1 LPKGAGD
8 RALRLFR
15 VKRGPKVA
23 DRNIVSLS
31 PRVRILAAALFLAVA
46 ALAAGF
52 LLLGRSPS
60 SSQAAVKTIKPLH
73 PLKTP
78 AKKAAKPKVKVP
90 AKKPAKPASKPVRKV
105 AKPKVP
111 AARPAVIDGM
121 PASLAHA
128 LALHDV
134 VVVSLYAPRSAVDA
148 LATDEAKHGAA
159 LAGVGFVAFNVSDEK
174 VVSPLT
180 SLLTGAQTA
189 ADRVLDGPAVLVFL
203 RPRTLFVRFNGFAD
217 RDTVAQA
224 AANAA
229 NLVS

>member
-1 LPKGAGD
+1 M
-8 RALRLFR
+8 
-15 VKRGPKVA
+15 
-23 DRNIVSLS
+23 SLS

-73 PLKTP
+73 PVN
-78 AKKAAKPKVKVP
+78 KAAKTAPKKATVKPKAKVP
-90 AKKPAKPASKPVRKV
+90 AKKPAKKFARKS

-121 PASLAHA
+121 PAALAHA

-174 VVSPLT
+174 IVSPLT